1 MIEFG
6 HFLDQANQSKVR
18 VEGASC
24 FEMRVR
30 ECRYGFGG
38 VVTDSGV
45 SLRIRECRYGF
56 GSVVL
61 TVDDFDEARDVHSTQ
76 EFDH

>member
-30 ECRYGFGG
+30 ECRYGFG
-38 VVTDSGV
+38 
-45 SLRIRECRYGF
+45 
-56 GSVVL
+56 SVVL